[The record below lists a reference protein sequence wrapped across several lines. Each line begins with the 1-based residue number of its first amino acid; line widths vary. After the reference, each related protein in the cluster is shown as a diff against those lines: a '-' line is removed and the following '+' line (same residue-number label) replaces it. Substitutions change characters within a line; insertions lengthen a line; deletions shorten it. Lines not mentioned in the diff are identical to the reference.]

1 MGTSTNTK
9 RAAATD
15 VVTVEDGVED
25 AATHAVV
32 EEVVEA
38 VGKSNH
44 KSHPLA

>member
-1 MGTSTNTK
+1 MGISTNTK

-15 VVTVEDGVED
+15 VVTVEDNVED

-32 EEVVEA
+32 EVVVEA
-38 VGKSNH
+38 VGNSNY

>member
-1 MGTSTNTK
+1 MDTSTNTK

-15 VVTVEDGVED
+15 VEIVEDDVED

-38 VGKSNH
+38 VGNSNH
-44 KSHPLA
+44 KYHPLA

>member
-15 VVTVEDGVED
+15 VVTVEDDVED

-38 VGKSNH
+38 VDNSNH
-44 KSHPLA
+44 KSHLLA